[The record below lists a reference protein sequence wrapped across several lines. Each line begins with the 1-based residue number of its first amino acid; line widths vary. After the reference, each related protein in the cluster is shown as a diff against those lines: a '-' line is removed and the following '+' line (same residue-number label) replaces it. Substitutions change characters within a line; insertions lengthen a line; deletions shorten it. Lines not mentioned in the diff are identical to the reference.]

1 MPDVAPVQ
9 VGPFA
14 ECPVCRHWIRLQEF
28 VPAPDGGW
36 VAVCGYCEDE
46 VRLPPLPHDD

>member
-46 VRLPPLPHDD
+46 VRLPAPPKDD